1 MANDYNNTDWT
12 EDANTK
18 ASASSNIEGATQLNN
33 TLAIGVNDTG
43 YDVKF
48 FGDTATNG
56 YMLWDASTDDLILG
70 SSSKIGIGEPSPDAL
85 LHIRETTDDTAAYLR
100 IETANNGNGDI
111 GVLFQEITTI
121 KAAVGYDAGRDA
133 VALVHA
139 SGLDSSNGI
148 NILSSGNVGIGTKT
162 PDALLHLESSTDTAL
177 IIRADSDNSD
187 ENDNP
192 LIHLQQDYR
201 AAGASGVLADTKIG
215 MIGDAGQIYTSSIAN
230 ASYITAQGSISTG
243 DSDTGTIQFAT
254 GGNNGQ
260 DTDVTARLA
269 TARMTITASGNVG
282 IGEASPDKVLHVK
295 ETSDSAYCAM
305 LENTDADNPYGL
317 FIHYT
322 GGAPNADNTDFFIAC
337 NDSSTSR
344 FRVSGNGDVD
354 TSTGTGISS
363 ISDERMKEN
372 IADFTGGLSIVDTL
386 KPRTFTWKSGADRG
400 MTGTRYGFIAQEILA
415 TSGVEANMSLAKS
428 NSFDEH
434 HPDYGVINQFCT
446 DGILKSSQ
454 MSAKECV
461 LISAIQELSA
471 KVTALEN
478 A

>member
-33 TLAIGVNDTG
+33 TLTIGVNDTG

-48 FGDTATNG
+48 FGDTSTNG

-111 GVLFQEITTI
+111 GVLFQEITSI

-177 IIRADSDNSD
+177 IIRADSDNSG

-215 MIGDAGQIYTSSIAN
+215 MIGDAEQIYTSSIAN

-269 TARMTITASGNVG
+269 TARMTIAASGKVG
-282 IGEASPDKVLHVK
+282 IGTAAPATL
-295 ETSDSAYCAM
+295 
-305 LENTDADNPYGL
+305 LEILGG
-317 FIHYT
+317 T
-322 GGAPNADNTDFFIAC
+322 GTGFSGSGTLRLSNADASIVD
-337 NDSSTSR
+337 NDVLGSLQFASKSDGGGDDALLPGAAIWAEAEGTYTAAGNETALVFATATTSTALATANERMRIDKNGKVGIGLTSPTAQLHIDQSSTSGAIPVLTLDQAD
-344 FRVSGNGDVD
+344 VSEEMMEFLCVI
-354 TSTGTGISS
+354 GTGNAIEAVASKS
-363 ISDERMKEN
+363 LTTTHFIKVT
-372 IADFTGGLSIVDTL
+372 IQGGL
-386 KPRTFTWKSGADRG
+386 
-400 MTGTRYGFIAQEILA
+400 TRYFPVGTIA
-415 TSGVEANMSLAKS
+415 
-428 NSFDEH
+428 
-434 HPDYGVINQFCT
+434 
-446 DGILKSSQ
+446 
-454 MSAKECV
+454 
-461 LISAIQELSA
+461 
-471 KVTALEN
+471 
-478 A
+478 